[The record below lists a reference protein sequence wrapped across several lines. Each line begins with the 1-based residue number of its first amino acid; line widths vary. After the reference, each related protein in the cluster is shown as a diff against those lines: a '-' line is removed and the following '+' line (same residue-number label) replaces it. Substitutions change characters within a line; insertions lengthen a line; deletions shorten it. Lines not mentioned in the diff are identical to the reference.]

1 MIQTMKIELEK
12 MQSGGRIKKEPMAV
26 MGKNPRGSMK
36 KPQTSKIA
44 CAAKH
49 LLIFLLLAPSLLAQA
64 QYTFTTNNDG
74 TLNVAQYTGPGG
86 TVVIPDMTNGLPI
99 ASIGDAAFFEISTL
113 ASVTVGTNVA
123 IIADQ
128 AFSYSSMTSVSLP
141 ASVTN
146 IAFDAFLDCNSLT
159 AITVV
164 TNNPDFSSA
173 AGVLFNQN
181 QTTLI
186 GFPEGKAGS
195 YAVPDSVTNIG
206 IYAFYDSTN
215 LTSVALSTNVNSIDD
230 YAFYDCP
237 GLTAITVNSNNLSY
251 SSMAGVLFNKSQDT
265 LIQYP
270 VGNTATSYVIPDS
283 VTNIGMEALFSCP
296 NLINV
301 TLGTNVAIIGDAAF
315 ENCTVL
321 ASITFPDSVTVIGG
335 DAFAECAG
343 LAIITMGTGVTNILS
358 QAFLNCP
365 NVTTITVA
373 AGNPAFSSVGG
384 VLFNQNQTALVLY
397 PAGSSGLSY
406 AIPDSVTNLWEDAF
420 MDAYNLASITL
431 GTNLQSIGDSA
442 FQDCYNLTSITL
454 PNSVTN
460 LGFSVFY
467 SCFSLTNVVI
477 GSGLTSIG
485 FQVFSYCV
493 NLAGVYFTGDAPGMN
508 SDVFDDDS
516 AATAY
521 YLPGTTGW
529 GATFDE
535 LPTAL
540 WLPQIVASAVRTNQ
554 FSFYVDWASGQNVV
568 VGGCTNLSNPIWS
581 PLQTNMLTGSPWY
594 FSDPQWTNYPSRF
607 YRASSP

>member
-1 MIQTMKIELEK
+1 
-12 MQSGGRIKKEPMAV
+12 
-26 MGKNPRGSMK
+26 MK
-36 KPQTSKIA
+36 KLQTLRIA
-44 CAAKH
+44 CAVKLLL
-49 LLIFLLLAPSLLAQA
+49 LLISPPLMAQA
-64 QYTFTTNNDG
+64 QFTFTTNSDG
-74 TLNVAQYTGPGG
+74 SLNIAQYTGPGG
-86 TVVIPDMTNGLPI
+86 AVVIPDTTNGLPI
-99 ASIGDAAFFEISTL
+99 TSIGDAAFFEKTNL
-113 ASVTVGTNVA
+113 TSVTVGTNVA

-128 AFSYSSMTSVSLP
+128 AFSYSSMTSVTLP

-146 IAFDAFLDCNSLT
+146 IAFDSFLDCNRLT
-159 AITVV
+159 AITVA

-195 YAVPDSVTNIG
+195 YAVPGSVTNIG
-206 IYAFYDSTN
+206 VYAFYGSSN
-215 LTSVALSTNVNSIDD
+215 LTSVALSTNVNSIEN
-230 YAFYDCP
+230 YAFYDCQ
-237 GLTAITVNSNNLSY
+237 GLTAITVDTNNLSY
-251 SSMAGVLFNKSQDT
+251 SSVAGVLFDKSQDT

-270 VGNTATSYVIPDS
+270 AGNAATSYIMPNT
-283 VTNIGMEALFSCP
+283 VTNIGMEAFFSCP
-296 NLINV
+296 NLTNV
-301 TLGTNVAIIGDAAF
+301 TLGTNVATIGDAAF
-315 ENCTVL
+315 ENCGVL

-343 LAIITMGTGVTNILS
+343 LASITLGTGVTNILS
-358 QAFLNCP
+358 QAFLACP
-365 NVTTITVA
+365 NVTAITVA

-397 PAGSSGLSY
+397 PAGSGGLSY

-485 FQVFSYCV
+485 FQDFSYCFS
-493 NLAGVYFTGDAPGMN
+493 LAAVYFTSNAPAMN

-529 GATFDE
+529 GATFDD
-535 LPTAL
+535 LPTAP
-540 WLPQIVASAVRTNQ
+540 WLPQIVASGVRTNQ
-554 FSFYVDWASGQNVV
+554 FSFYVDWASGQTVV
-568 VGGCTNLSNPIWS
+568 VEGCTNLSHPVWS
-581 PLQTNMLTGSPWY
+581 PLQTNMLTSSSWY
-594 FSDPQWTNYPSRF
+594 FSDPQWTNHPSGF
-607 YRASSP
+607 YRTSSP